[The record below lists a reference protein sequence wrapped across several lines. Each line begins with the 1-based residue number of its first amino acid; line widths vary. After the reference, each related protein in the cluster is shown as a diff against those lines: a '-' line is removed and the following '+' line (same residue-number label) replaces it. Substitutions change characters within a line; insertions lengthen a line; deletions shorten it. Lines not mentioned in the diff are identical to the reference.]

1 MGVNKI
7 TGREITGMA
16 LMAML
21 SLVLTACGAAEWPP
35 RTSSQSSPQASAPSA
50 RPSVQA
56 RSASQTAKDVD
67 ARRREGGDLTFI
79 GASAVRVGP
88 GDTLYAISRR
98 HRVSLRALIEANGL
112 EPPFILQVNQRL
124 VLPRGRQHTVSAG
137 ETVYAIAQKFDV
149 EPNELA
155 RINGIRPP
163 FTIRV
168 GEDLLI
174 PMGNLQSVTAPHRP
188 EPGASTPPAAASVHQ
203 SSAPVPPVRPK
214 QATET
219 ARKAMPGPPRRS
231 GKGFYWPVQ
240 GRGISRFG
248 VKQSGLRN
256 DGINIKAPK
265 GTPILATE
273 NGVVAYVGNELRG
286 FGNLVLIKHD
296 DGWIS
301 AYAHTD
307 KLAVSKGDRVRRGQ
321 KIATVG
327 NTGGVGEPQLHFEL
341 RKNKRAV
348 NPQKFLR
355 T

>member
-1 MGVNKI
+1 MAGNWRGI
-7 TGREITGMA
+7 GRAGTAA
-16 LMAML
+16 LLLWA
-21 SLVLTACGAAEWPP
+21 LTACGVAEWPP
-35 RTSSQSSPQASAPSA
+35 RGEATGAVPRTQ
-50 RPSVQA
+50 VQTRA
-56 RSASQTAKDVD
+56 VEGVET
-67 ARRREGGDLTFI
+67 RRREGGDITFI

-112 EPPFILQVNQRL
+112 EPPFVLQVNQRL
-124 VLPRGRQHTVSAG
+124 VLPRGRQHSVSAG
-137 ETVYAIAQKFDV
+137 ETVYAIAQKYDV

-168 GEDLLI
+168 GEELLI
-174 PMGNLQSVTAPHRP
+174 PDGSLQSVKAPQRP
-188 EPGASTPPAAASVHQ
+188 EPDQAAAAKAPAPSSVKG
-203 SSAPVPPVRPK
+203 PPPPRPK
-214 QATET
+214 AVET
-219 ARKAMPGPPRRS
+219 AQRALPGPPKRS
-231 GKGFYWPVQ
+231 GSGFYWPVSGGQ
-240 GRGISRFG
+240 VISRYG

-256 DGINIKAPK
+256 DGINIRAPR
-265 GTPILATE
+265 GTPVVATE

-307 KLAVSKGDRVRRGQ
+307 QLAVAKGDRVRRGQ

-327 NTGGVGEPQLHFEL
+327 DTGGVAEPQLHFEL

-348 NPQKFLR
+348 NPQQFL
-355 T
+355 TSKAT

>member
-1 MGVNKI
+1 MAGNWRGMGQAAAAV
-7 TGREITGMA
+7 
-16 LMAML
+16 
-21 SLVLTACGAAEWPP
+21 VLLWTLAACGAAEWPP
-35 RTSSQSSPQASAPSA
+35 RGEATGAAP
-50 RPSVQA
+50 RGQVQA
-56 RSASQTAKDVD
+56 RAADSGDS
-67 ARRREGGDLTFI
+67 RRRDGGDLTFI

-98 HRVSLRALIEANGL
+98 HRVGLRALIEANGL
-112 EPPFILQVNQRL
+112 EPPFILHVNQRL
-124 VLPRGRQHTVSAG
+124 VLPRGRQHRVSAG
-137 ETVYAIAQKFDV
+137 ETVYAIAQKYDV

-163 FTIRV
+163 YTIRV

-174 PMGNLQSVTAPHRP
+174 PTGTLQSVKAPRRP
-188 EPGASTPPAAASVHQ
+188 EPDQAAAPRTRPPSSVQ
-203 SSAPVPPVRPK
+203 AAGPQRPK
-214 QATET
+214 SSVQSART
-219 ARKAMPGPPRRS
+219 ALPGPPKRS
-231 GKGFYWPVQ
+231 GRGFFWPVS
-240 GRGISRFG
+240 GGKVISRYG

-256 DGINIKAPK
+256 DGINIRAPR
-265 GTPILATE
+265 GTPVLATE

-296 DGWIS
+296 GGWIS

-307 KLAVSKGDRVRRGQ
+307 QLAVAKGDRVRRGQ

-327 NTGGVGEPQLHFEL
+327 DTGGVSEPQLHFEL

-348 NPQKFLR
+348 NPQQFLSSKA

>member
-1 MGVNKI
+1 MAGI
-7 TGREITGMA
+7 WCEIGKAGTA
-16 LMAML
+16 A
-21 SLVLTACGAAEWPP
+21 VLLWTLAACGAAEWPP
-35 RTSSQSSPQASAPSA
+35 RTETAGAAPRAQAQAQAPAAA
-50 RPSVQA
+50 RA
-56 RSASQTAKDVD
+56 AEGTE
-67 ARRREGGDLTFI
+67 ARRREGGDLTFV

-98 HRVSLRALIEANGL
+98 HRVGLRPLIEANGL
-112 EPPFILQVNQRL
+112 EPPFILHVNQRL
-124 VLPRGRQHTVSAG
+124 VLPRGRQHGVSAG
-137 ETVYAIAQKFDV
+137 ETVYAIAQKYDV

-163 FTIRV
+163 YTIRV

-174 PMGNLQSVTAPHRP
+174 PTGTLQSVKAPHRP
-188 EPGASTPPAAASVHQ
+188 DPDPEPTAAPQAGTSSPLQVAPPHRPK
-203 SSAPVPPVRPK
+203 APV
-214 QATET
+214 AT
-219 ARKAMPGPPRRS
+219 ANRALPGPPKRS
-231 GKGFYWPVQ
+231 GSGFYWPVSG
-240 GRGISRFG
+240 GRVISRFG

-256 DGINIKAPK
+256 DGINIRAPR
-265 GTPILATE
+265 GTPVVATE

-296 DGWIS
+296 GGWIS

-307 KLAVSKGDRVRRGQ
+307 QLAVTKGDRVRRGQ

-327 NTGGVGEPQLHFEL
+327 DTGGVAEPQLHFEL

-348 NPQKFLR
+348 NPQQFLSSKP

>member
-1 MGVNKI
+1 MAGSW
-7 TGREITGMA
+7 REIGKAGTA
-16 LMAML
+16 A
-21 SLVLTACGAAEWPP
+21 VLLWTLAACGAAEWPP
-35 RTSSQSSPQASAPSA
+35 RSGTAGAAPRAQTQAPSPVRA
-50 RPSVQA
+50 VEG
-56 RSASQTAKDVD
+56 VE
-67 ARRREGGDLTFI
+67 ARRRDGGDLTFV

-98 HRVSLRALIEANGL
+98 HRVGLRPLIEANGL
-112 EPPFILQVNQRL
+112 EPPFILHVNQRL

-137 ETVYAIAQKFDV
+137 ETVYAIAQKYDV

-163 FTIRV
+163 YTIRV

-174 PMGNLQSVTAPHRP
+174 PTGTLQSVKAPHRP
-188 EPGASTPPAAASVHQ
+188 ESEPATAPQTGSP
-203 SSAPVPPVRPK
+203 SSAPSSVQAVPPHRPK
-214 QATET
+214 ALET
-219 ARKAMPGPPRRS
+219 ARRVLPGPPKRS
-231 GKGFYWPVQ
+231 GSGFYWPVSG
-240 GRGISRFG
+240 GRVISRFG

-256 DGINIKAPK
+256 DGINIRAPR
-265 GTPILATE
+265 GTPVVATE

-307 KLAVSKGDRVRRGQ
+307 QLAVTKGDRVRRGQ

-327 NTGGVGEPQLHFEL
+327 DSGGVGEPQLHFEL

-348 NPQKFLR
+348 NPQQFLSSR
-355 T
+355 PT

>member
-1 MGVNKI
+1 
-7 TGREITGMA
+7 MA
-16 LMAML
+16 ECWRGIGKAGTAAAVLWML
-21 SLVLTACGAAEWPP
+21 AACGAAEWPP
-35 RTSSQSSPQASAPSA
+35 RGEAVGAAAPRAQTQAQAPVRA
-50 RPSVQA
+50 VEG
-56 RSASQTAKDVD
+56 VE
-67 ARRREGGDLTFI
+67 ARRRDGGDLTFV

-98 HRVSLRALIEANGL
+98 HRVGLRPLIEANGL
-112 EPPFILQVNQRL
+112 EPPFILHVNQRL

-137 ETVYAIAQKFDV
+137 ETVYAIAQKYDV

-163 FTIRV
+163 YTIRV

-174 PMGNLQSVTAPHRP
+174 PTGTLQSVKAPRRPEPDPAAAQAATPSSIQVTPPHRP
-188 EPGASTPPAAASVHQ
+188 KAPAAVANRVL
-203 SSAPVPPVRPK
+203 
-214 QATET
+214 
-219 ARKAMPGPPRRS
+219 PGPPKRS
-231 GKGFYWPVQ
+231 GSGFYWPVSG
-240 GRGISRFG
+240 GRVISRFG

-256 DGINIKAPK
+256 DGINIKAPR
-265 GTPILATE
+265 GTPVVATE

-307 KLAVSKGDRVRRGQ
+307 QLAVTKGDRVRRGQ

-327 NTGGVGEPQLHFEL
+327 DSGGVGEPQLHFEL

-348 NPQKFLR
+348 NPQQFLSSKP

>member
-1 MGVNKI
+1 MAGSW
-7 TGREITGMA
+7 REIGKAGTA
-16 LMAML
+16 A
-21 SLVLTACGAAEWPP
+21 VLLWTLAACGAAEWPP
-35 RTSSQSSPQASAPSA
+35 RSGTAGAAPRAQTQAPSPVRA
-50 RPSVQA
+50 VEG
-56 RSASQTAKDVD
+56 VE
-67 ARRREGGDLTFI
+67 ARRRDGGDLTFV

-98 HRVSLRALIEANGL
+98 HRVGLRPLIEANGL
-112 EPPFILQVNQRL
+112 EPPFILHVNQRL

-137 ETVYAIAQKFDV
+137 ETVYAIAQKYDV

-163 FTIRV
+163 YTIRV

-174 PMGNLQSVTAPHRP
+174 PTGTLQSVKAPHRP
-188 EPGASTPPAAASVHQ
+188 EPDQVPPQAGTPSSIQVTPPHRP
-203 SSAPVPPVRPK
+203 SAPAAVANRVL
-214 QATET
+214 
-219 ARKAMPGPPRRS
+219 PGPPKRS
-231 GKGFYWPVQ
+231 GSGFYWPVSG
-240 GRGISRFG
+240 GRVISRFG

-256 DGINIKAPK
+256 DGINIKAPR
-265 GTPILATE
+265 GTPVVATE

-307 KLAVSKGDRVRRGQ
+307 QLAVTKGDRVRRGQ

-327 NTGGVGEPQLHFEL
+327 DSGGVGEPQLHFEL

-348 NPQKFLR
+348 NPQQFLSSKP